1 MLQTGAGQ
9 GVLRL
14 PSFGPDEAAPSQKLC
29 EDKKSCAQL
38 RTGPSRCLAE
48 SGWKLPLWI
57 LQSLPRCRRWQ

>member
-48 SGWKLPLWI
+48 SGWKLPCEGKTG
-57 LQSLPRCRRWQ
+57 RGERV